1 MVAGATEIYA
11 VQQVV
16 ILDNGIKTYE
26 WRAGELSKSI
36 FSLAEAICR
45 DGNNLTIGLQ
55 RRKGW
60 PRT

>member
-1 MVAGATEIYA
+1 MEIYA

-45 DGNNLTIGLQ
+45 DGNNLTIVLQ